1 MALRKRGN
9 HYWHAY
15 FDAWK
20 REGTTLMKQRVE
32 ICLYTHD
39 FDIARKLESDLM
51 RKNKE
56 ASLEARAGAK
66 IEALLNGS
74 TVNVQHAR
82 RQKRRLKLE
91 DALKRAERY
100 RVIGATAEKHWKRF
114 VREINAVYMDEV
126 TPEAALAYL
135 EKIAPDGSKSFNN
148 ARCALNGIF
157 KLLQVDAG
165 IESSPFELIRSRRVS
180 SIAQR
185 PITED
190 EYRRI
195 LDVAPEP
202 WNSAVKIAW
211 HTGMREKDV
220 FTLRWCEIH
229 GDLIRK
235 LPAKTARFRREVLI
249 PIHPALQA
257 VLDKL
262 PHKGERVLGA
272 WPYKPRCSSFETAF
286 GKILD
291 ASGVERDADSKVCF
305 NSLRN
310 SFISRCDAAGIP
322 RHAIRGIVGHV
333 SDQITDLYSHDETSA
348 RLIQKLPD

>member
-74 TVNVQHAR
+74 TVNVQR
-82 RQKRRLKLE
+82 VQRQKRRLKLE

-100 RVIGATAEKHWKRF
+100 RVVGATAEKHWKRF
-114 VREINAVYMDEV
+114 VREISLAYMDEV

-135 EKIAPDGSKSFNN
+135 ERIAPDGSKSFNN

-165 IESSPFELIRSRRVS
+165 ITSSPFELIRSRRVS
-180 SIAQR
+180 SVSQR
-185 PITED
+185 PITSD

-195 LDVAPEP
+195 LVVAPEP
-202 WNSAVKIAW
+202 WRSAVQIAW
-211 HTGMREKDV
+211 YTGMREKDV
-220 FTLRWCEIH
+220 FTLKWSEIR

-249 PIHPALQA
+249 PIHPALQT
-257 VLDKL
+257 VLNSL
-262 PHKGERVLGA
+262 PHKSERVLGA
-272 WPYKPRCSSFETAF
+272 WPYKPHYVGFTSKF

-291 ASGVERDADSKVCF
+291 AAGIQRDGDSVVNF

-310 SFISRCDAAGIP
+310 SFITRCDEAGIP

-348 RLIQKLPD
+348 RLIQKLPN